1 MDNYEID
8 PEKME
13 EADVVQE
20 AKARVRQNLTDV
32 KGFVQ
37 QAIEVCELP
46 AGPYMYGEMLDSDL
60 VQIEQLERAETF
72 CQQEQ
77 IVSNFTWKRLSG
89 KKDPTVDPEL
99 KEKDTG
105 T

>member
-32 KGFVQ
+32 KGACSTGNRSMRTSGGYQ
-37 QAIEVCELP
+37 
-46 AGPYMYGEMLDSDL
+46 YMYGEMLDSDL
-60 VQIEQLERAETF
+60 VQIEQLEKQRHFLSARADR
-72 CQQEQ
+72 Q
-77 IVSNFTWKRLSG
+77 
-89 KKDPTVDPEL
+89 
-99 KEKDTG
+99 
-105 T
+105 